1 MTLEGRDHF
10 ATVATEDRDPQRL
23 AKRWGHQAMS
33 ARGSRHGKE
42 ELVRGDDEVRHGRQG
57 GGTERRTATDGRS
70 ERDWFVRVPRRAGR

>member
-1 MTLEGRDHF
+1 
-10 ATVATEDRDPQRL
+10 
-23 AKRWGHQAMS
+23 MS